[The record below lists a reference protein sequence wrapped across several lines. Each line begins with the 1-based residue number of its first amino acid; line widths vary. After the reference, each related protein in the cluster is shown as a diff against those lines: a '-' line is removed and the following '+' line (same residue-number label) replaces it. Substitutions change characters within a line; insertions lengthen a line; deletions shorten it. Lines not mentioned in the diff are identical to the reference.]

1 LWFHPK
7 RWFSSS
13 KNRPVNSSGSTTV
26 MEGDVKVMSLTRTF
40 FVAGSLMLTASIGG
54 CAGPSQSAIDEV
66 SKPVSKEFL
75 LGPEDV
81 LEVTV
86 WRNQDLSRTVVVRPD
101 GKISLP
107 LIGDVQASG
116 LTSAEVSS
124 KIAARLTEFKEN
136 PNVSVSLKE
145 VNSYFI
151 YVLGEV
157 LKPGKYPLKSYATV
171 LQGVSLAGGFSNFAS
186 KRKMAVIR
194 TATNGDGNLRQI
206 RIPVPYDELL
216 SGGGAIENF
225 VLKSGDTIVVP

>member
-1 LWFHPK
+1 MI
-7 RWFSSS
+7 
-13 KNRPVNSSGSTTV
+13 SG
-26 MEGDVKVMSLTRTF
+26 KVA
-40 FVAGSLMLTASIGG
+40 VIAGIALGIAIG
-54 CAGPSQSAIDEV
+54 CAPIPNKEALEEAT
-66 SKPVSKEFL
+66 KPVSKEFL

-116 LTSAEVSS
+116 LTAAQVAA

-136 PNVSVSLKE
+136 PNVSVSIKE

-157 LKPGKYPLKSYATV
+157 LKPGKYPIKSYATV
-171 LQGVSLAGGFSNFAS
+171 LQGVSLAGGFTNFAS
-186 KRKMAVIR
+186 KNRMAVLR
-194 TATNGDGNLRQI
+194 TVMNGDGEQRQI
-206 RIPVPYDELL
+206 RIPVPYDELV
-216 SGGGAIENF
+216 SGTGAIENF

>member
-1 LWFHPK
+1 MI
-7 RWFSSS
+7 
-13 KNRPVNSSGSTTV
+13 PVRV
-26 MEGDVKVMSLTRTF
+26 LVI
-40 FVAGSLMLTASIGG
+40 AGLLLGMPMG
-54 CAGPSQSAIDEV
+54 CASVSKEALDEAA
-66 SKPVSKEFL
+66 KPVSKEFL

-86 WRNQDLSRTVVVRPD
+86 WRNQDLSRIVVVRPD

-116 LTSAEVSS
+116 LNSS
-124 KIAARLTEFKEN
+124 QVAAKIAARLTEFKEN

-171 LQGVSLAGGFSNFAS
+171 LQGVSMAGGFTQFAS
-186 KRKMAVIR
+186 KNRMQVIR
-194 TATNGDGNLRQI
+194 TQTNEAGKENQI
-206 RIPVPYDELL
+206 RIPVPYNELV
-216 SGGGAIENF
+216 SGKGEIENF
-225 VLKSGDTIVVP
+225 ILKSGDTIVVP

>member
-1 LWFHPK
+1 MGEAAEMI
-7 RWFSSS
+7 
-13 KNRPVNSSGSTTV
+13 PVRV
-26 MEGDVKVMSLTRTF
+26 
-40 FVAGSLMLTASIGG
+40 FVIAGVLLGISVG
-54 CAGPSQSAIDEV
+54 CASVSREALDEAAR
-66 SKPVSKEFL
+66 PVSKEFL

-101 GKISLP
+101 GKISLA

-116 LTSAEVSS
+116 LSSAQVAA

-171 LQGVSLAGGFSNFAS
+171 LQGVSMAGGFTIYAS
-186 KRKMAVIR
+186 KNSMQVIR
-194 TATNGDGNLRQI
+194 TRMNEDGKESQI
-206 RIPVPYDELL
+206 RIPVPYSELI
-216 SGGGAIENF
+216 SGKGEIENF
-225 VLKSGDTIVVP
+225 ILKSGDTIVVP

>member
-1 LWFHPK
+1 MI
-7 RWFSSS
+7 
-13 KNRPVNSSGSTTV
+13 PVRALV
-26 MEGDVKVMSLTRTF
+26 I
-40 FVAGSLMLTASIGG
+40 AGLLLGMPMG
-54 CAGPSQSAIDEV
+54 CASV
-66 SKPVSKEFL
+66 SNEALNEAAKPVSKEFL

-116 LTSAEVSS
+116 LNSS
-124 KIAARLTEFKEN
+124 QVAAKIAARLTEFKEN

-151 YVLGEV
+151 FVLGEV

-171 LQGVSLAGGFSNFAS
+171 LQGVSMAGGFTQFAS
-186 KRKMAVIR
+186 KSRMQVIR
-194 TATNGDGNLRQI
+194 TYTNDDGKENQI
-206 RIPVPYDELL
+206 RIPVPYNEMV
-216 SGGGAIENF
+216 SGNGKIENF
-225 VLKSGDTIVVP
+225 ILKSGDTIVVP

>member
-1 LWFHPK
+1 MLK
-7 RWFSSS
+7 QGKKLQKMISVR
-13 KNRPVNSSGSTTV
+13 VLV
-26 MEGDVKVMSLTRTF
+26 I
-40 FVAGSLMLTASIGG
+40 AGVLLGMPMG
-54 CAGPSQSAIDEV
+54 CASVPKEALDEATR
-66 SKPVSKEFL
+66 PVSKDFL

-86 WRNQDLSRTVVVRPD
+86 WRNQDLSRIVVVRPD

-116 LTSAEVSS
+116 LNSS
-124 KIAARLTEFKEN
+124 QVAAKIAARLTEFKEN

-171 LQGVSLAGGFSNFAS
+171 LQGVSMAGGFTQFAS
-186 KRKMAVIR
+186 KNRMQIIR
-194 TATNGDGNLRQI
+194 TYTNGDGNEHQT
-206 RIPVPYDELL
+206 RIPVPYNEMV
-216 SGGGAIENF
+216 SGNGKIENF
-225 VLKSGDTIVVP
+225 ILKSGDTIVVP

>member
-1 LWFHPK
+1 MI
-7 RWFSSS
+7 
-13 KNRPVNSSGSTTV
+13 PVRALV
-26 MEGDVKVMSLTRTF
+26 I
-40 FVAGSLMLTASIGG
+40 AGLLLGMPMG
-54 CAGPSQSAIDEV
+54 CASV
-66 SKPVSKEFL
+66 SNEALNEAAKPVSKEFL

-116 LTSAEVSS
+116 LNSS
-124 KIAARLTEFKEN
+124 QVAAKIAARLTEFKEN

-151 YVLGEV
+151 FVLGEV

-171 LQGVSLAGGFSNFAS
+171 LQGVSMAGGFTPFSS
-186 KRKMAVIR
+186 KNKMQVIR
-194 TATNGDGNLRQI
+194 TYTNEDGKENQI
-206 RIPVPYDELL
+206 RIPVPYNEMVN
-216 SGGGAIENF
+216 GKGKIENF
-225 VLKSGDTIVVP
+225 ILKSGDTIVVP

>member
-1 LWFHPK
+1 MGSQGEIVCK
-7 RWFSSS
+7 MI
-13 KNRPVNSSGSTTV
+13 PVRIIV
-26 MEGDVKVMSLTRTF
+26 I
-40 FVAGSLMLTASIGG
+40 AGVLLSMLTG
-54 CAGPSQSAIDEV
+54 CATV
-66 SKPVSKEFL
+66 SKEALEEAAKPVSREFL

-116 LTSAEVSS
+116 LSSAQVAA

-171 LQGVSLAGGFSNFAS
+171 LQGVSLAGGFTTFAS
-186 KRKMAVIR
+186 KNNMQVIR
-194 TATNGDGNLRQI
+194 NVMIGDDSQRQI
-206 RIPVPYDELL
+206 RIPVPYGELI
-216 SGGGAIENF
+216 SGKGDVENF
-225 VLKSGDTIVVP
+225 ILKSGDTIVVP

>member
-1 LWFHPK
+1 MI
-7 RWFSSS
+7 
-13 KNRPVNSSGSTTV
+13 PVRV
-26 MEGDVKVMSLTRTF
+26 LAI
-40 FVAGSLMLTASIGG
+40 AGVLLITPMG
-54 CAGPSQSAIDEV
+54 CASVVPKEALDEAA
-66 SKPVSKEFL
+66 KPVSKEFL

-107 LIGDVQASG
+107 LIGDIQASG
-116 LTSAEVSS
+116 LNASQVAA

-171 LQGVSLAGGFSNFAS
+171 LQGVSMAGGFTPFAS
-186 KRKMAVIR
+186 KNRMQVIR
-194 TATNGDGNLRQI
+194 TRANEDGRENQI
-206 RIPVPYDELL
+206 RIPVPYNELV
-216 SGGGAIENF
+216 SGKGEIENF
-225 VLKSGDTIVVP
+225 TLKSGDTIVVP

>member
-1 LWFHPK
+1 MI
-7 RWFSSS
+7 
-13 KNRPVNSSGSTTV
+13 PVRV
-26 MEGDVKVMSLTRTF
+26 LVI
-40 FVAGSLMLTASIGG
+40 AGMLFGIPMG
-54 CAGPSQSAIDEV
+54 CASVVPKEALDEAA
-66 SKPVSKEFL
+66 KPVSKEFL

-116 LTSAEVSS
+116 LNSS
-124 KIAARLTEFKEN
+124 QVAAKIAARLTEFKEN

-171 LQGVSLAGGFSNFAS
+171 LQGVSMAGGFTPFAS
-186 KRKMAVIR
+186 KNRMQVIR
-194 TATNGDGNLRQI
+194 THENGDGKEHQI
-206 RIPVPYDELL
+206 RIPVPYNELV
-216 SGGGAIENF
+216 SGKGEIENF
-225 VLKSGDTIVVP
+225 ILKTGDTIVVP

>member
-1 LWFHPK
+1 MM
-7 RWFSSS
+7 
-13 KNRPVNSSGSTTV
+13 PVRAL
-26 MEGDVKVMSLTRTF
+26 MI
-40 FVAGSLMLTASIGG
+40 AGVLLGIPMG
-54 CAGPSQSAIDEV
+54 CASVSQEALDEAA
-66 SKPVSKEFL
+66 KPVSKEFL

-101 GKISLP
+101 GRISLP

-116 LTSAEVSS
+116 LNASQVAA

-157 LKPGKYPLKSYATV
+157 HKPGKYSLKSYATV
-171 LQGVSLAGGFSNFAS
+171 LQGVSMAGGFTLYAS
-186 KRKMAVIR
+186 KNKMQVIR
-194 TATNGDGNLRQI
+194 TQTNEDGKENQI
-206 RIPVPYDELL
+206 RIPVPYNELV
-216 SGGGAIENF
+216 SGKGEIENF
-225 VLKSGDTIVVP
+225 ILKSGDTIVVP

>member
-1 LWFHPK
+1 MIPL
-7 RWFSSS
+7 RA
-13 KNRPVNSSGSTTV
+13 
-26 MEGDVKVMSLTRTF
+26 
-40 FVAGSLMLTASIGG
+40 FVIAGLLLGMPMG
-54 CAGPSQSAIDEV
+54 CASV
-66 SKPVSKEFL
+66 SNEALNEATRPVSKEFM

-116 LTSAEVSS
+116 LNSS
-124 KIAARLTEFKEN
+124 QVAAKIAARLTEFKEN

-151 YVLGEV
+151 FVLGEV

-171 LQGVSLAGGFSNFAS
+171 LQGVSMAGGFTQFAS
-186 KRKMAVIR
+186 KNKMQVIR
-194 TATNGDGNLRQI
+194 TYTNDDGKENQT
-206 RIPVPYDELL
+206 RIPVPYNEMV
-216 SGGGAIENF
+216 SGKGKIENF
-225 VLKSGDTIVVP
+225 ILKSGDTIVVP

>member
-1 LWFHPK
+1 MISVRLLVIAGVLLGIPIGCT
-7 RWFSSS
+7 SGVS
-13 KNRPVNSSGSTTV
+13 KEALDEST
-26 MEGDVKVMSLTRTF
+26 
-40 FVAGSLMLTASIGG
+40 
-54 CAGPSQSAIDEV
+54 
-66 SKPVSKEFL
+66 KPVSKEFL

-116 LTSAEVSS
+116 LNSS
-124 KIAARLTEFKEN
+124 QVAAKIAARLTEFKEN

-151 YVLGEV
+151 FVLGEV

-171 LQGVSLAGGFSNFAS
+171 LQGVSMAGGFTIYAS
-186 KRKMAVIR
+186 KNRMQVIR
-194 TATNGDGNLRQI
+194 THTNDDGKENQI
-206 RIPVPYDELL
+206 RIPVPYNQLV
-216 SGGGAIENF
+216 SGKGEIENF

>member
-1 LWFHPK
+1 MI
-7 RWFSSS
+7 
-13 KNRPVNSSGSTTV
+13 PVRALV
-26 MEGDVKVMSLTRTF
+26 I
-40 FVAGSLMLTASIGG
+40 AGVLLAIQMG
-54 CAGPSQSAIDEV
+54 CAPVSKEALDEAV
-66 SKPVSKEFL
+66 KPVSKEFL

-116 LTSAEVSS
+116 LNSS
-124 KIAARLTEFKEN
+124 QVAAKIAQRLTEFKEN

-171 LQGVSLAGGFSNFAS
+171 LQGVSMAGGFTPFAS
-186 KRKMAVIR
+186 KNRMQVIR
-194 TATNGDGNLRQI
+194 THANEDGKENQI
-206 RIPVPYDELL
+206 RIPVPYNELV
-216 SGGGAIENF
+216 SGKGEIENF
-225 VLKSGDTIVVP
+225 ILKSGDTIVVP

>member
-1 LWFHPK
+1 MVFARLF
-7 RWFSSS
+7 
-13 KNRPVNSSGSTTV
+13 
-26 MEGDVKVMSLTRTF
+26 M
-40 FVAGSLMLTASIGG
+40 VAIGFMMVLG
-54 CAGPSQSAIDEV
+54 CATTSREALDEAA
-66 SKPVSKEFL
+66 KPVSKEFL

-116 LTSAEVSS
+116 LSAAQVAA

-136 PNVSVSLKE
+136 PNVSVSIKE

-157 LKPGKYPLKSYATV
+157 LKPGKYPIKSYATV
-171 LQGVSLAGGFSNFAS
+171 LQGVSLAGGFTPFAS
-186 KRKMAVIR
+186 KNKMQVIR
-194 TATNGDGNLRQI
+194 TLTNGDGNENQL
-206 RIPVPYDELL
+206 RIPVPYNELI
-216 SGGGAIENF
+216 SGKGQIENF
-225 VLKSGDTIVVP
+225 ILKSGDTIVVP